1 MSSTIAVGLVVFVAN
16 LWWTL
21 SNIWN
26 IDRAEYDGK
35 EFSPRLAQ
43 MFNCSEGGRSYWQWA
58 EEEDC

>member
-21 SNIWN
+21 SNIWS

-35 EFSPRLAQ
+35 SLVQ
-43 MFNCSEGGRSYWQWA
+43 GWLKCSIAAKEAGAARRGSQ
-58 EEEDC
+58 